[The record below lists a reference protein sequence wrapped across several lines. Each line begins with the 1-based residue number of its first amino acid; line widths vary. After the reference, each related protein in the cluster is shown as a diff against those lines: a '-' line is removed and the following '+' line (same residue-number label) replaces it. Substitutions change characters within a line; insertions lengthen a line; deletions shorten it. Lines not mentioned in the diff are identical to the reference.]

1 MEIRYYDVI
10 KRCLSLVLIPTLE
23 RSEFIGQVF
32 NLKGRMKEG
41 VELMSRGKVKGF
53 LGALLVCVYLLLF
66 LCMARDSSAAYSL
79 TEQELDDLL
88 APIALYPD
96 PLLAQM
102 LPASTYPGDVADAA
116 GWLRSGGDPSR
127 IDEQNW
133 DENVRAIAHYPTVLY
148 MMADN
153 IDWTAS
159 VGDAFL
165 NQPEDV
171 TNSIQRLRWRA
182 RNLGNLVNTDQQTVI
197 TDGDYIQIVPAQPQY
212 IYVPQYNPSV
222 IYVQRWTPGISP
234 FIAFGLRLAIG
245 SWLGLDFDWGR
256 HYVFYHGWD
265 RPGWVN
271 HARPYVHITN
281 VYVQRSRPYINQTWR
296 HDPSHGDPAGY
307 WASRPEG
314 VPGGRYPH
322 TPEVRGRGSTP
333 TGPQGGMFIPRTNTQ
348 QLSNRGKESLRTVS
362 QRPVPQ
368 APAVSQRPAPQAP
381 AASQRPVPQAP
392 AVFGGYRGSNEVKT
406 QSMRGQASRQ
416 SNVGGHTPPAPVKKG
431 GTPRGSDASGG
442 GKQR

>member
-1 MEIRYYDVI
+1 
-10 KRCLSLVLIPTLE
+10 
-23 RSEFIGQVF
+23 
-32 NLKGRMKEG
+32 MKEG
-41 VELMSRGKVKGF
+41 VELMNRGKIKGF
-53 LGALLVCVYLLLF
+53 LVALLVCLSLLLV
-66 LCMARDSSAAYSL
+66 LGTASDSSAAYSL

-102 LPASTYPGDVADAA
+102 LPASTYPAELADAA

-133 DENVRAIAHYPTVLY
+133 DENVRAIAYYPEVLY
-148 MMADN
+148 MLDDN
-153 IDWTAS
+153 MDWTAS

-182 RNLGNLVNTDQQTVI
+182 RSLGNLVSTDQQTVI
-197 TDGDYIQIVPAQPQY
+197 IEGDYIQIVPAQPQY
-212 IYVPQYNPSV
+212 IYVPQYNSSV
-222 IYVQRWTPGISP
+222 IYVQRWTPGIST
-234 FIAFGLRLAIG
+234 FITFGLGLLIG
-245 SWLGLDFDWGR
+245 SWLDLDFDWGR
-256 HYVFYHGWD
+256 HHVFYHGWN

-296 HDPSHGDPAGY
+296 HDPSHGDPGRY

-314 VPGGRYPH
+314 VPDSRYPH

-333 TGPQGGMFIPRTNTQ
+333 TGPSGDMFVPRTNTQ
-348 QLSNRGKESLRTVS
+348 QFSNRGKESLRTVS
-362 QRPVPQ
+362 PRTTPQ
-368 APAVSQRPAPQAP
+368 APAVSPRTTPQAP
-381 AASQRPVPQAP
+381 AVSPRMTPQAPAVSPRMTPQAP

-416 SNVGGHTPPAPVKKG
+416 SNVGGYTPPTPVNRGGVPTGRGAP
-431 GTPRGSDASGG
+431 GG
-442 GKQR
+442 GRHQ